1 MRFPGTMKF
10 RASLFAA
17 ALVAVAASPLVAQQ
31 DSVRTTP
38 AGETSAAPMSA
49 PTTPLPGPRVRSELP
64 RAEASVSASRESA
77 YRYHDNTTIT
87 VTTLVLVLAVVIL
100 VLLIAR

>member
-1 MRFPGTMKF
+1 MMRFPGTVKF
-10 RASLFAA
+10 KAFLFAA
-17 ALVAVAASPLVAQQ
+17 ALFAAAASPLVAQQ
-31 DSVRTTP
+31 DSVRTP
-38 AGETSAAPMSA
+38 VGETGATAASAATNA
-49 PTTPLPGPRVRSELP
+49 LPGPRVRSELR
-64 RAEASVSASRESA
+64 RAESSVSESRESA

>member
-1 MRFPGTMKF
+1 MMRFPGTVKVRTF
-10 RASLFAA
+10 LFAA
-17 ALVAVAASPLVAQQ
+17 GLFAVAASPLVAQQ
-31 DSVRTTP
+31 DSIRTSVEETGATP
-38 AGETSAAPMSA
+38 VSA
-49 PTTPLPGPRVRSELP
+49 PATTLPGPRVRSELR